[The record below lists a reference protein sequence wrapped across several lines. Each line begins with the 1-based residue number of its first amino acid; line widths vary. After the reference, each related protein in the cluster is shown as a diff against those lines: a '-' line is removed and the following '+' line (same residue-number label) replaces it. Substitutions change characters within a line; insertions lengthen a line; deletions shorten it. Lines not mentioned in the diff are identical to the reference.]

1 MRFTILLISIF
12 AVCLIANAEL
22 TTNPAGGYTI
32 IQSVVLPGTPEESFD
47 VMTGEISAW
56 WDHSFS
62 EKPHSLRIEPWPGG
76 KFIEEFD
83 DKGNGALHATVI
95 YAQRGKMLRY
105 DGPLGLSGHAI
116 NSVVTYEYTAQG
128 DSTEV
133 KVTAQ
138 LSGQIDAE
146 WAGKVDGVWH
156 HFLVEALKPYV
167 EKNRK

>member
-1 MRFTILLISIF
+1 MRFTLLLISIF
-12 AVCLIANAEL
+12 VFGSFAQAEL
-22 TTNPAGGYTI
+22 TANPAGGYAIT
-32 IQSVVLPGTPEESFD
+32 QSVILPGTAEESFD
-47 VMTGEISAW
+47 AMTGEISGW

-62 EKPHSLRIEPWPGG
+62 EKPHSLRIEAWPGG

-105 DGPLGLSGHAI
+105 DGPLGLSGRAV

-138 LSGQIDAE
+138 LSGQVDAE
-146 WAGKVDGVWH
+146 WAGIVDGVWH